1 MAKRRVAH
9 EEKMLCFI
17 EAKGVELHNQIV
29 NEASTELKKVETI
42 RKVKEADEKRKRDTL
57 EKEKK

>member
-1 MAKRRVAH
+1 
-9 EEKMLCFI
+9 
-17 EAKGVELHNQIV
+17 V